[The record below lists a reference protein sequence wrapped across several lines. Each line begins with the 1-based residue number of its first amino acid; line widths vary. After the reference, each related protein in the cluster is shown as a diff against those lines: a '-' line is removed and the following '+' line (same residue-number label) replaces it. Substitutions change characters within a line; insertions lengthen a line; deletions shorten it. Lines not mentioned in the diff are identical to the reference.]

1 MTDQSAGRALDHIR
15 FRDKSF
21 DRVVDTKHLYTLN
34 KPGAYPFLLTTY
46 EIFCSAG
53 YSPADRDRLQT
64 FLRSALTEGQK
75 VVSTHGYIPLPPSYQ
90 KKLMATVEAANK

>member
-1 MTDQSAGRALDHIR
+1 MDHIR
-15 FRDKSF
+15 FRDNSLN
-21 DRVVDTKHLYTLN
+21 RVVDTEHLYTLN

-53 YSPADRDRLQT
+53 YSKDDRERLQT

-75 VVSTHGYIPLPPSYQ
+75 IVSTHGYIPLPPSYQ

>member
-34 KPGAYPFLLTTY
+34 KPGAYPSSSPPTRS
-46 EIFCSAG
+46 SAPPG
-53 YSPADRDRLQT
+53 TPQQTGASCRPSSTVPSPKAKKW
-64 FLRSALTEGQK
+64 SAPTDT
-75 VVSTHGYIPLPPSYQ
+75 SRCPP
-90 KKLMATVEAANK
+90 ATRGNSWPQ